1 VDRRKQL
8 TFITLVVLWGAFVMC
23 LTVYLFFPYQKALKL
38 ALQNVV
44 GGGRT
49 AVSMEGVV
57 MKPLGVKAQKIVLRP
72 DMGVGAPVQLELSRV
87 NITWNPFSLIRGK
100 LTIYSQ
106 ASLYDGRLK
115 CVIDGV
121 PLAGSSSPDISL
133 KLDGVNI
140 AKYPEG
146 AMAWFKGI
154 SGILDGTMQKQVPVA
169 QPERQRGSFRLNL
182 RNGEIRDLQIKNMPR
197 LVIPYRQIVLEGK
210 MDGSRVDLSKIAVT
224 SDIIALNG
232 SGSIDTGDLDH
243 MDIRLAYTALSQGL
257 PLSGKGTIVIS
268 GSRTSPNITLA
279 AAQEQN
285 VPAQQGQAGQQP
297 AAPQKVPAG
306 PGVR

>member
-1 VDRRKQL
+1 MDRKKQII
-8 TFITLVVLWGAFVMC
+8 FVALVVLWGAFVAG
-23 LTVYLFFPYQKALKL
+23 LTIYLFFPYQKALKL

-44 GGGRT
+44 GTGKT

-57 MKPLGVKAQKIVLRP
+57 MKPMGVKAQKIVLRP
-72 DMGVGAPVQLELSRV
+72 DVSTGRPVKFELSRV
-87 NITWNPFSLIRGK
+87 NITWNPFSLIKGK

-121 PLAGSSSPDISL
+121 PVAGSSSPDIAL
-133 KLDGVNI
+133 KLDGVNV

-146 AMAWFKGI
+146 MMALFKGI
-154 SGILDGTMQKQVPVA
+154 SGTLDGTIRKQVPVA
-169 QPERQRGSFRLNL
+169 QPEKQRGTFRLNL
-182 RNGEIRDLQIKNMPR
+182 RNGEIRDLQIKNLPR

-210 MDGSRVDLSKIAVT
+210 MDGSRIDLSKIAVT
-224 SDIIALNG
+224 SDVVALNG

-243 MDIRLAYTALSQGL
+243 MDIRLAYTAPAQGL
-257 PLSGKGTIVIS
+257 PISGNGTIMIS

-279 AAQEQN
+279 APQEQN
-285 VPAQQGQAGQQP
+285 VQTQKEQTAQP
-297 AAPQKVPAG
+297 AGKQNVPAG
-306 PGVR
+306 TGVR